1 MSEQQIESHVKKWQ
15 QIIWIGVAI
24 GLGVGFLLLIYF
36 VSSTLASLADIIV
49 NFSSKAADDHFN
61 DKAVFLF
68 SSVSLINLT
77 LLRLLAI
84 LTGTGVIFG
93 GLAVS
98 FFTHAEANRLLI
110 STGITSQTTPKGA
123 LATHSPGIVAVVVG
137 AIIII
142 SALFAKSEFNYN
154 LGGTQQRVSKVE
166 YNQPT
171 DQDDK
176 LESDLPPP
184 YVGNKQIDKAK
195 LKNENKG
202 D

>member
-1 MSEQQIESHVKKWQ
+1 MSDQQIERHAKKWQ

-24 GLGVGFLLLIYF
+24 SLGVGFLLLIYF

-49 NFSSKAADDHFN
+49 AFSSKAVDDHFN

-68 SSVSLINLT
+68 SSVSLVNLT

-98 FFTHAEANRLLI
+98 FFTHAEANKLLI
-110 STGITSQTTPKGA
+110 STGNTSQTSPKGA

-142 SALFAKSEFNYN
+142 SALYSKSEFNYD
-154 LGGTQQRVSKVE
+154 LGSTQQHVSKVDYKE
-166 YNQPT
+166 SAGQS
-171 DQDDK
+171 DESKDDFPAPY
-176 LESDLPPP
+176 LPSNHKTETKP
-184 YVGNKQIDKAK
+184 K
-195 LKNENKG
+195 
-202 D
+202 

>member
-1 MSEQQIESHVKKWQ
+1 MSNQQTESHTKKWQ
-15 QIIWIGVAI
+15 QIIWVGVAV

-36 VSSTLASLADIIV
+36 VSSTLASLGNIIV
-49 NFSSKAADDHFN
+49 AFSGKAVDDHFN

-98 FFTHAEANRLLI
+98 FFTHAEANKLLI
-110 STGITSQTTPKGA
+110 STGNTSQISPRGA

-142 SALFAKSEFNYN
+142 SALYSKSEFNYD
-154 LGGTQQRVSKVE
+154 LGSTQQHVSKVD
-166 YNQPT
+166 YM
-171 DQDDK
+171 
-176 LESDLPPP
+176 ESASQSDELKDGFPAP
-184 YVGNKQIDKAK
+184 YVANNHKSEPKTK
-195 LKNENKG
+195 R
-202 D
+202 